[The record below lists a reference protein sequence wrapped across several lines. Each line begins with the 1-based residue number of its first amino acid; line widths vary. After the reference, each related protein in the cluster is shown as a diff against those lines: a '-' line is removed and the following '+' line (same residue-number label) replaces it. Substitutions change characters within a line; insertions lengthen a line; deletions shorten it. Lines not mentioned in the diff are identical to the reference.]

1 MFTSKKEKI
10 FEAVTVNKLESL
22 FTLLK
27 KAGKINK
34 ENTTFFN
41 AYKRFNPKKALP
53 ESNKFLKVFGVYEFS
68 LKDIEMLT
76 KWSIYLSLKM
86 MVTQK
91 QALESKRSIKD
102 SKLVDISIPREN
114 LNKINIKILSNGE
127 PAIDFGSSFLTFREF
142 RKKEQENPGIF
153 NKTIEEYLTK

>member
-1 MFTSKKEKI
+1 
-10 FEAVTVNKLESL
+10 
-22 FTLLK
+22 
-27 KAGKINK
+27 
-34 ENTTFFN
+34 
-41 AYKRFNPKKALP
+41 
-53 ESNKFLKVFGVYEFS
+53 
-68 LKDIEMLT
+68 MLT